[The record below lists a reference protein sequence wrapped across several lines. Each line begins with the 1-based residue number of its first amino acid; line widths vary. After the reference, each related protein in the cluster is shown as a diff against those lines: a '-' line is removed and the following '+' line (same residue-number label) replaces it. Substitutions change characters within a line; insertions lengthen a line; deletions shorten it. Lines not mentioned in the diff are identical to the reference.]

1 MRNVDFTA
9 HSCAI
14 ATVTTTTPATT
25 TTVAVLRASV
35 RPCAIANLNTD
46 AYDGR
51 NIHYPR
57 LWQERTRHDVLPEQQ
72 QQAQRT
78 EETSALD
85 KHQPA
90 AERPHREQRQLL
102 YAKGGTAHSGRS
114 RWTFLDPFEPLWAT
128 LNRFGHNAKIIC
140 RKFAVEI
147 GNPTEI
153 LDTPK
158 EITITPRVF
167 SDTPKVTLVLTF

>member
-25 TTVAVLRASV
+25 TTVAAMRASV
-35 RPCAIANLNTD
+35 RPCATANCNTD

-72 QQAQRT
+72 QGNCD
-78 EETSALD
+78 EEDEVLAESESESKEPQTSQG
-85 KHQPA
+85 KV
-90 AERPHREQRQLL
+90 L
-102 YAKGGTAHSGRS
+102 YAKTSATHRCGVR
-114 RWTFLDPFEPLWAT
+114 RTF
-128 LNRFGHNAKIIC
+128 
-140 RKFAVEI
+140 
-147 GNPTEI
+147 
-153 LDTPK
+153 
-158 EITITPRVF
+158 
-167 SDTPKVTLVLTF
+167 